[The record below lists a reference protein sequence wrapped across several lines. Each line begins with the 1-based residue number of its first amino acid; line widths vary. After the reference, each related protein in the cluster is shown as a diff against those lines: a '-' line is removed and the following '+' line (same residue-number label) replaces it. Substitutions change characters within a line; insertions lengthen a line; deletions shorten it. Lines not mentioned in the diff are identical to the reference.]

1 METFEDNTILKTLQ
15 NLFKE
20 NCTKGEET
28 MTKMSVFQLFFNYKI
43 IDSCGYNIF
52 EINNFL
58 NQLNPEEDKIT
69 LKMFLIL
76 IFYIYKSQLAG
87 CMLVSESVKSQ
98 SNSIQELSV
107 QDINSLSG
115 EQKQISSTKNIIKII
130 MNQRDLR
137 MNSYN
142 FLCPNFT
149 KEDIQNIFQYE
160 ILNFVSKYMNSIE
173 TDIFNKYSI
182 VDPNNNEE
190 YFKSKNSKEKEKGK
204 ENEKEKDSEGL
215 NLNTNSNGNNINL
228 VDDEKSKINEKDENY
243 IKPFRILNITKFN
256 TFIFDYPI
264 FKNFPC
270 EEITLYLSLFIPEFQ
285 ESYFG
290 QIKKAFDEKLD
301 EQQIRD
307 IFLVVSSVE
316 NIEDLNFSYSSFVI
330 LLIQFCLKLKSSEGK
345 TFQESIDF
353 LFENEFNLKPDQANL
368 TEQIQE
374 KEEEEED
381 YDFVPESEALNEA
394 KQNKM
399 GEEEAELVYDLLE
412 NLEKTLPPIDQNVLS
427 FANDQPQYSNNL
439 YLNKYNVVPAKF
451 PLETLQV
458 EIDEENARKLEEYE
472 KRRIERAKKPK
483 RRNARDPP
491 PKEIYREEIPN
502 QKISF
507 EKYMGRVKYN
517 SLSGTGVKNT
527 FKEVVTNSKVYPSLI
542 HESLI
547 LPKILPDKIKELI
560 IASYKDHIQGHTEFA
575 IRRLERAEYFI
586 KDFKLPNEPQIDL
599 FFSLTF
605 GSYYQ
610 ELNYNITAMKYYF
623 NARKITDKFLS
634 DNPDN
639 ALVYCYLGSL
649 FLDLKEFDWSLRC
662 YQYAK
667 EWREKTIGGDTLD
680 TAAVYN
686 NLGVV
691 AFYMESVLPSKN
703 YLNLAYEITRSILG
717 LAHPRTLFIKSNLS
731 KISKLSFNKEIT
743 YKTLGKIPALTQLIQ
758 NPKRAKKKKK
768 K

>member
-20 NCTKGEET
+20 NCPKGEET
-28 MTKMSVFQLFFNYKI
+28 MTKLSIFKLFFNYKI

-52 EINNFL
+52 EINDFL

-87 CMLVSESVKSQ
+87 SMLVNESVKSQ
-98 SNSIQELSV
+98 NNSIQDISV

-137 MNSYN
+137 KNSYN
-142 FLCPNFT
+142 FLCPNFN

-160 ILNFVSKYMNSIE
+160 LLSFVSKYMNSIE
-173 TDIFNKYSI
+173 NEIFNKYSI
-182 VDPNNNEE
+182 IDPNNNEE
-190 YFKSKNSKEKEKGK
+190 YFKLLKKKEDSELQLNLNVHTDNNNNINT
-204 ENEKEKDSEGL
+204 EEKEKDDKNKKE
-215 NLNTNSNGNNINL
+215 
-228 VDDEKSKINEKDENY
+228 EKDENN

-256 TFIFDYPI
+256 TLIFDYPI

-270 EEITLYLSLFIPEFQ
+270 EEITQYLSLFIPEFQ
-285 ESYFG
+285 ENYFN
-290 QIKKAFDEKLD
+290 QIKKAFDERMD
-301 EQQIRD
+301 EEQIKE
-307 IFLVVSSVE
+307 IFSHVSTID
-316 NIEDLNFSYSSFVI
+316 NTDDLNFSYSSLII

-345 TFQESIDF
+345 TFEESIDF
-353 LFENEFNLKPDQANL
+353 LFSNEFNLKPDNANL
-368 TEQIQE
+368 IEEIQE

-381 YDFVPESEALNEA
+381 YDFVPESEILNEA
-394 KQNKM
+394 KLNKM
-399 GEEEAELVYDLLE
+399 GEEEAELVYDVLE
-412 NLEKTLPPIDQNVLS
+412 NLEKTLPPIDINVIS
-427 FANDQPQYSNNL
+427 FANDKPQHSNNL
-439 YLNKYNVVPAKF
+439 YLNKYEVVPAKF

-458 EIDEENARKLEEYE
+458 EIDERNERNLAETE

-483 RRNARDPP
+483 KRNARDPP
-491 PKEIYREEIPN
+491 PKEIYMDELPN
-502 QKISF
+502 IKISK
-507 EKYMGRVKYN
+507 ERYLGKDKIRTLTKN
-517 SLSGTGVKNT
+517 NVKNT
-527 FKEVVTNSKVYPSLI
+527 FKEIISNGKVYPSLI

-575 IRRLERAEYFI
+575 IRRLERAEYFL

-610 ELNYNITAMKYYF
+610 ELNYNITALKYYF

-634 DNPDN
+634 DNPDS

-649 FLDLKEFDWSLRC
+649 FLDLKEFIWAFRC
-662 YQYAK
+662 YQFAK

-680 TAAVYN
+680 TSAIYN

-691 AFYMESVLPSKN
+691 AFYMESFLPSKN
-703 YLNLAYEITRSILG
+703 YINLAYEITRSILG
-717 LAHPRTLFIKSNLS
+717 LGHPRTLFIKSNLS
-731 KISKLSFNKEIT
+731 KLSQLSFNKEVVF
-743 YKTLGKIPALTQLIQ
+743 KTLGKYPALSQLIQ

-768 K
+768 

>member
-20 NCTKGEET
+20 NCPKGEET
-28 MTKMSVFQLFFNYKI
+28 MTKLSVFKLFFDYKI

-52 EINNFL
+52 EINDFL

-76 IFYIYKSQLAG
+76 IFYIYKSQLLG
-87 CMLVSESVKSQ
+87 SMLVNESVKSQ
-98 SNSIQELSV
+98 NNSIQDISV

-137 MNSYN
+137 TNSYN

-160 ILNFVSKYMNSIE
+160 LLDFVSKYMNSIE
-173 TDIFNKYSI
+173 TEIFNKYSI
-182 VDPNNNEE
+182 IDPNNNDE
-190 YFKSKNSKEKEKGK
+190 YFKNLKKKEESDELKLNLNNNTSSNNNINSIEDEKEKK
-204 ENEKEKDSEGL
+204 EEK
-215 NLNTNSNGNNINL
+215 
-228 VDDEKSKINEKDENY
+228 KDENN

-256 TFIFDYPI
+256 TLIFDYPI

-270 EEITLYLSLFIPEFQ
+270 EEITQYLSLFIPEFQ
-285 ESYFG
+285 ENNFN
-290 QIKKAFDEKLD
+290 QIKKAFDEKMD
-301 EQQIRD
+301 EEQIKE
-307 IFLVVSSVE
+307 IFSMVSSIDSVD
-316 NIEDLNFSYSSFVI
+316 DLNFSYSSLII

-345 TFQESIDF
+345 SFEESIDF
-353 LFENEFNLKPDQANL
+353 LFSSEFNLKPDNANL
-368 TEQIQE
+368 IEEIQE

-381 YDFVPESEALNEA
+381 FDFVPESTILNEA

-399 GEEEAELVYDLLE
+399 GEEEAELVYDVLE
-412 NLEKTLPPIDQNVLS
+412 NLEKTLPPIDVNVVS
-427 FANDQPQYSNNL
+427 FANDKPQHSPNL
-439 YLNKYNVVPAKF
+439 YLNQYKVVPAKF

-458 EIDEENARKLEEYE
+458 EIDERNAKNLAETE

-483 RRNARDPP
+483 KRNARDPP
-491 PKEIYREEIPN
+491 PKEIYRDELPN
-502 QKISF
+502 KMVSF
-507 EKYMGRVKYN
+507 ERYLGKEKIKTLTKN
-517 SLSGTGVKNT
+517 NVKNT
-527 FKEVVTNSKVYPSLI
+527 FKEIVSNSKVYPSLI

-560 IASYKDHIQGHTEFA
+560 IASYKDHFHGHTEFA
-575 IRRLERAEYFI
+575 IRRLERAEYFL
-586 KDFKLPNEPQIDL
+586 KDFKLPNEPQIEL

-610 ELNYNITAMKYYF
+610 ELNYNITALKYYF

-649 FLDLKEFDWSLRC
+649 FLDMKEFIWAFRC
-662 YQYAK
+662 FQFAK

-680 TAAVYN
+680 TAAIYN

-691 AFYMESVLPSKN
+691 AFYMESFLPSKN
-703 YLNLAYEITRSILG
+703 YINLAYEITRSILG
-717 LAHPRTLFIKSNLS
+717 LGHPRTLFIKSNLS
-731 KISKLSFNKEIT
+731 KLSQLSFNKEVVF
-743 YKTLGKIPALTQLIQ
+743 KTLGKFPALSQLIQ

>member
-20 NCTKGEET
+20 NCPKGEET
-28 MTKMSVFQLFFNYKI
+28 MTKLSIFKLFFNYKI

-52 EINNFL
+52 EINDFL

-87 CMLVSESVKSQ
+87 SMLVNESVKSQ
-98 SNSIQELSV
+98 NNSIQDVSV

-137 MNSYN
+137 KNSYN
-142 FLCPNFT
+142 FLCPNFN
-149 KEDIQNIFQYE
+149 KEDIRNIFQYE
-160 ILNFVSKYMNSIE
+160 LLSFVSKYMNSIE
-173 TDIFNKYSI
+173 NEIFNKYSI
-182 VDPNNNEE
+182 IDPNNNEE
-190 YFKSKNSKEKEKGK
+190 YFKNLKKKQDIELQLNLDNTDNNNNINTE
-204 ENEKEKDSEGL
+204 EKEKDDK
-215 NLNTNSNGNNINL
+215 NKK
-228 VDDEKSKINEKDENY
+228 DEKDE

-256 TFIFDYPI
+256 TLIFDYPI

-270 EEITLYLSLFIPEFQ
+270 EEITQYLSLFIPEFQ
-285 ESYFG
+285 ENYYN
-290 QIKKAFDEKLD
+290 QIKKAFDERMD
-301 EQQIRD
+301 EEQIKE
-307 IFLVVSSVE
+307 IFSHVSTID
-316 NIEDLNFSYSSFVI
+316 NTDDLNFSYSSLII

-345 TFQESIDF
+345 TFEESIDF
-353 LFENEFNLKPDQANL
+353 LFSNEFNLKPDNANL
-368 TEQIQE
+368 IEEIQE

-381 YDFVPESEALNEA
+381 YDFVPESEILNEA
-394 KQNKM
+394 KLNKM
-399 GEEEAELVYDLLE
+399 GEEEAELVYDVLE
-412 NLEKTLPPIDQNVLS
+412 NLEKTLPPIDINVIS
-427 FANDQPQYSNNL
+427 FANDKPQHSNNL
-439 YLNKYNVVPAKF
+439 YLNKYEVIPAKF

-458 EIDEENARKLEEYE
+458 EIDERNERNLAENE

-483 RRNARDPP
+483 KRNARDPP
-491 PKEIYREEIPN
+491 PKEIYMDELPN
-502 QKISF
+502 IKISKERYLGK
-507 EKYMGRVKYN
+507 EKIRTLTKN
-517 SLSGTGVKNT
+517 NVKNT
-527 FKEVVTNSKVYPSLI
+527 FKEIISNGKVYPSLI

-575 IRRLERAEYFI
+575 IRRLERAEYFL

-610 ELNYNITAMKYYF
+610 ELNYNITALKYYF

-634 DNPDN
+634 DNPDS
-639 ALVYCYLGSL
+639 ALVYCYLGSI
-649 FLDLKEFDWSLRC
+649 FLDLKEFIWAFRC
-662 YQYAK
+662 YQFAK

-680 TAAVYN
+680 TAAIYN

-691 AFYMESVLPSKN
+691 AFYMESFLPSKN
-703 YLNLAYEITRSILG
+703 YINLAYEITRSILG
-717 LAHPRTLFIKSNLS
+717 LGHPRTLFIKSNLS
-731 KISKLSFNKEIT
+731 KLSQLSFNKEVLF
-743 YKTLGKIPALTQLIQ
+743 KTLGKFPALSQLIQ

-768 K
+768 

>member
-20 NCTKGEET
+20 NCPKGEET
-28 MTKMSVFQLFFNYKI
+28 MTKLSIFKLFFNYKI

-76 IFYIYKSQLAG
+76 IFYIYKSQITG
-87 CMLVSESVKSQ
+87 SMLVNESVKSQ
-98 SNSIQELSV
+98 NNSIQDMSV

-137 MNSYN
+137 TNSYN
-142 FLCPNFT
+142 FLCPNFN

-190 YFKSKNSKEKEKGK
+190 YFKSIKKKEETDELK
-204 ENEKEKDSEGL
+204 L
-215 NLNTNSNGNNINL
+215 NLNANTNNNNTNNNI
-228 VDDEKSKINEKDENY
+228 INTEEKDKKEESS

-256 TFIFDYPI
+256 TLIFDYPI

-270 EEITLYLSLFIPEFQ
+270 EEITQYLSLFIPEFQ
-285 ESYFG
+285 ENNFN
-290 QIKKAFDEKLD
+290 QIKKAFDEKMD
-301 EQQIRD
+301 EEQIHE
-307 IFLVVSSVE
+307 IFSQVNTID
-316 NIEDLNFSYSSFVI
+316 NIEDLNFSYSSLII

-353 LFENEFNLKPDQANL
+353 LASEFNLKPDNINL
-368 TEQIQE
+368 IEEIQE

-381 YDFVPESEALNEA
+381 YDFVPESTILNEA

-399 GEEEAELVYDLLE
+399 GDEEAELVYDVLE
-412 NLEKTLPPIDQNVLS
+412 NLEKTLPPIDINVIS
-427 FANDQPQYSNNL
+427 FANDKPQHANNL
-439 YLNKYNVVPAKF
+439 YLNKYEVVPAKF

-458 EIDEENARKLEEYE
+458 EIDERNAKNLAETE

-483 RRNARDPP
+483 KRNARDPP
-491 PKEIYREEIPN
+491 PKEIYMDELPN
-502 QKISF
+502 IKVSNERYLGKEKI
-507 EKYMGRVKYN
+507 KTLTKN
-517 SLSGTGVKNT
+517 NVKNT
-527 FKEVVTNSKVYPSLI
+527 FKEIISNAKVYPSLI

-547 LPKILPDKIKELI
+547 LPSILPDKIKELI
-560 IASYKDHIQGHTEFA
+560 IASYKDHIHGHTEYA
-575 IRRLERAEYFI
+575 IRRLERAEYFL

-599 FFSLTF
+599 FFNLTF
-605 GSYYQ
+605 GSFYQ
-610 ELNYNITAMKYYF
+610 ELNYNITALKYYF

-634 DNPDN
+634 DNPDS

-649 FLDLKEFDWSLRC
+649 FLDMKEFEWAFRC

-680 TAAVYN
+680 TSAIYN

-691 AFYMESVLPSKN
+691 AFYMESFLPAKN
-703 YLNLAYEITRSILG
+703 YINLAYEITRSILG
-717 LAHPRTLFIKSNLS
+717 LGHPRTLFIKSNLS
-731 KISKLSFNKEIT
+731 KLSQLAFNKEIT
-743 YKTLGKIPALTQLIQ
+743 FKTLGKFPALSQLIQ

-768 K
+768 

>member
-1 METFEDNTILKTLQ
+1 METFEDNTILKALQ

-20 NCTKGEET
+20 NCPKGEEN
-28 MTKMSVFQLFFNYKI
+28 MTKLSVFQLFFNYKI
-43 IDSCGYNIF
+43 IDSCGYNIL
-52 EINNFL
+52 EINDFL
-58 NQLNPEEDKIT
+58 NQLNPDEDKIT

-87 CMLVSESVKSQ
+87 SMLVNESVKSQ
-98 SNSIQELSV
+98 NNSIQEISV

-137 MNSYN
+137 KNSYN
-142 FLCPNFT
+142 FVCPNFN
-149 KEDIQNIFQYE
+149 KEDIKNIFKYE
-160 ILNFVSKYMNSIE
+160 ILSFVFKYMHSIE
-173 TDIFNKYSI
+173 NDIFNKYAT

-190 YFKSKNSKEKEKGK
+190 YFKNLKKNEDPGELKLDLKAKS
-204 ENEKEKDSEGL
+204 
-215 NLNTNSNGNNINL
+215 NSNNNII
-228 VDDEKSKINEKDENY
+228 EENKEVNDKNIDNN
-243 IKPFRILNITKFN
+243 IKPFKILNITKFN

-270 EEITLYLSLFIPEFQ
+270 EEITQYLSLFIPEFQ
-285 ESYFG
+285 ESNFK
-290 QIKKAFDEKLD
+290 QVKKAFDEKMD
-301 EQQIRD
+301 EQQIRE
-307 IFLVVSSVE
+307 IFSEISTID
-316 NIEDLNFSYSSFVI
+316 NIDDLNFSYSSLIV

-345 TFQESIDF
+345 SFEESIDF
-353 LFENEFNLKPDQANL
+353 LFANEFNLKPDEANVI
-368 TEQIQE
+368 EEIQE

-381 YDFVPESEALNEA
+381 YDFVPESTILNEA

-399 GEEEAELVYDLLE
+399 GDEEAELVYDVLE
-412 NLEKTLPPIDQNVLS
+412 NLEKTLPPIDINVIS
-427 FANDQPQYSNNL
+427 FANDKPQHANNL
-439 YLNKYNVVPAKF
+439 YLNQYQVVPAKF

-458 EIDEENARKLEEYE
+458 EIDERNAKNLAETE
-472 KRRIERAKKPK
+472 KRRIERARKPK
-483 RRNARDPP
+483 KRNARDPP
-491 PKEIYREEIPN
+491 PKEIHMDELPN
-502 QKISF
+502 RKISN
-507 EKYMGRVKYN
+507 ERYLGKGIIKTLTKN
-517 SLSGTGVKNT
+517 NVKNT
-527 FKEVVTNSKVYPSLI
+527 FKEIVSNAKVYPSII

-547 LPKILPDKIKELI
+547 LPSILPEKIKELI

-605 GSYYQ
+605 GSFYQ
-610 ELNYNITAMKYYF
+610 ELNYNITALKYYF

-634 DNPDN
+634 DNPDS

-649 FLDLKEFDWSLRC
+649 FLDMKEFIWAFRC
-662 YQYAK
+662 FQYAK

-680 TAAVYN
+680 TSAVYN

-691 AFYMESVLPSKN
+691 AFYMESFLPAKN
-703 YLNLAYEITRSILG
+703 YINLAYEITRSILG
-717 LAHPRTLFIKSNLS
+717 LGHPRTLFIKSNLAKLS
-731 KISKLSFNKEIT
+731 QLSFNKEVVF
-743 YKTLGKIPALTQLIQ
+743 KTLGKYPALSQLIQ

>member
-1 METFEDNTILKTLQ
+1 MEAFEDNTILKTLQ

-20 NCTKGEET
+20 NCPKGEET
-28 MTKMSVFQLFFNYKI
+28 MTKLSIFKLFFNYKI

-58 NQLNPEEDKIT
+58 NQLNPEEDKID

-76 IFYIYKSQLAG
+76 IFYIYKSQITG
-87 CMLVSESVKSQ
+87 SMLVNESVKSQ
-98 SNSIQELSV
+98 NNSIQEMSV

-137 MNSYN
+137 TNSYN
-142 FLCPNFT
+142 FLCPNFN

-173 TDIFNKYSI
+173 NDIFNKYSI

-190 YFKSKNSKEKEKGK
+190 YFKSLKKKEETDELK
-204 ENEKEKDSEGL
+204 L
-215 NLNTNSNGNNINL
+215 NLNVNTNNNIITS
-228 VDDEKSKINEKDENY
+228 EENNDKNKKEDTY

-270 EEITLYLSLFIPEFQ
+270 EEITQYLSLFIPEFQ
-285 ESYFG
+285 ENNFN
-290 QIKKAFDEKLD
+290 QIKKAFDEKMD
-301 EQQIRD
+301 EEQINE
-307 IFLVVSSVE
+307 IFSHVSSIDNVD
-316 NIEDLNFSYSSFVI
+316 DLNFSYSSFII

-345 TFQESIDF
+345 TFEESIDF
-353 LFENEFNLKPDQANL
+353 LASEFNLKPDNANL
-368 TEQIQE
+368 IEEIQE

-381 YDFVPESEALNEA
+381 YDFVPESAILNEA

-399 GEEEAELVYDLLE
+399 GDEEAELIYDVLE
-412 NLEKTLPPIDQNVLS
+412 NLEKTLPPIDINVIS
-427 FANDQPQYSNNL
+427 FANDKPQHSNNL
-439 YLNKYNVVPAKF
+439 YLNKYEVVPAKF

-458 EIDEENARKLEEYE
+458 EIDERNARNLAETE

-483 RRNARDPP
+483 KRNARDPP
-491 PKEIYREEIPN
+491 PKEIYMDELPN
-502 QKISF
+502 IKITNERYLGK
-507 EKYMGRVKYN
+507 EKIKTLTQN
-517 SLSGTGVKNT
+517 NVKNT
-527 FKEVVTNSKVYPSLI
+527 FKEIISNAKVYPSLI

-547 LPKILPDKIKELI
+547 LPSILPDKIKELI
-560 IASYKDHIQGHTEFA
+560 IASYKDHIHGHTEYA
-575 IRRLERAEYFI
+575 IRRLERAEYFL

-599 FFSLTF
+599 FFNLTF
-605 GSYYQ
+605 GSFYQ
-610 ELNYNITAMKYYF
+610 ELNYNITAFKYYF

-634 DNPDN
+634 DNPDS

-649 FLDLKEFDWSLRC
+649 FLDMKEFDWAFRC

-680 TAAVYN
+680 TSAIYN

-691 AFYMESVLPSKN
+691 AFYMESFLPAKN
-703 YLNLAYEITRSILG
+703 YINLAYEITRSILG
-717 LAHPRTLFIKSNLS
+717 LGHPRTLFIKSNLS
-731 KISKLSFNKEIT
+731 KLSQLAFNKEVT
-743 YKTLGKIPALTQLIQ
+743 FKTLGKFPALSQLIQ

-768 K
+768 